1 MKEYLLPEKF
11 IRRVYNTDLTMSLIV
26 ITCGITSGLYKFDF
40 TTVLMLLMGLLSLTM
55 VSVRAN
61 NITYKVVVTDEFV
74 EFIAKKDTRKIY
86 YKEIVRFSYKRKIF
100 KTKSISGLFVFDNNS
115 YGYID
120 LRINNSNELIEYVLT
135 HCSHLDTKELLKII
149 LEHKIN

>member
-1 MKEYLLPEKF
+1 
-11 IRRVYNTDLTMSLIV
+11 
-26 ITCGITSGLYKFDF
+26 
-40 TTVLMLLMGLLSLTM
+40 MGLLSLTM